1 MTNSAPEEHYREL
14 KAKAQEL
21 GISLFGVADLDP
33 VRETFHESIRE
44 KAQGMRYGI
53 SLGFLL
59 SEAIVEAIVDRPT
72 LVYKQHY
79 KSANY
84 LLDQAAL
91 RMTTLVQEK
100 GFQALPIGAS
110 QMVDW
115 EKQRGHLSHKVVA
128 RQAGLGF
135 FGRSSL
141 LVNPE
146 HGARFRLT
154 TVLTNLA
161 LPADNPKQGDCG
173 DCTLCIG
180 ACPAGAISLERY
192 DLGRCL
198 AKLKEFA
205 KAPGI
210 GVHICGVCVKAC
222 PTKAI
227 SQGNA

>member
-1 MTNSAPEEHYREL
+1 MSGEEPYREL
-14 KAKAQEL
+14 KASAQEL

-33 VRETFHESIRE
+33 VRETFHASLKEATR
-44 KAQGMRYGI
+44 GMRFGI
-53 SLGFLL
+53 SLGYLL
-59 SEAIVEAIVDRPT
+59 SGAIVEGIVDRPT

-91 RMTTLVQEK
+91 RVTTAIQDK
-100 GFQALPIGAS
+100 GYQALPVGAS

-115 EKQRGHLSHKVVA
+115 ENQRGHLSHKAVA

-146 HGARFRLT
+146 HGARFRLV
-154 TVLTNLA
+154 TVLTDLP
-161 LPADNPKQGDCG
+161 LPADNPKEGDCG
-173 DCTLCIG
+173 DCTQCIG
-180 ACPAGAISLERY
+180 ACPAGAIGLERY

-205 KAPGI
+205 KAPGM

-222 PTKAI
+222 PTRTVT
-227 SQGNA
+227 QGNG

>member
-1 MTNSAPEEHYREL
+1 MKNSSAEEHYRAL
-14 KAKAQEL
+14 KANAQEL

-33 VRETFHESIRE
+33 VRETFHESLKGEARD
-44 KAQGMRYGI
+44 MRYGI
-53 SLGFLL
+53 SLGYLL
-59 SEAIVEAIVDRPT
+59 SEAIVEGIVDRPT

-91 RMTTLVQEK
+91 QMTTTIQEK

-154 TVLTNLA
+154 TVLTDLV
-161 LPADNPKQGDCG
+161 LPADNPQEGDCG
-173 DCTLCIG
+173 DCTRCIG

-192 DLGRCL
+192 DLGKCL

-222 PTKAI
+222 PTKTVR
-227 SQGNA
+227 QGNG